1 MSATT
6 LLPVAAPREVRRFAA
21 RALAGSRMT
30 VMATAAALV
39 VGGGAGLGIPGGIGW
54 VAQLLTDGA
63 EPVALVGPLAL
74 LAACALLGGLAA
86 WASGVLLARAVLPPL
101 GRLREDVV
109 DAAVA
114 LPLAAVEAGSG
125 DLVSRV
131 TDDVEQVAEVAQGA
145 LARLLTATV
154 TIAVTLVGLAGLDLR
169 FALAA
174 LVAVPVQVVTVL
186 WYLGRSER
194 LYAEG
199 RRATGRRAS
208 TLLETFAALPTV
220 RAFGLAGDRCER
232 AREASAAV
240 VDVELE
246 AARTMT
252 RFYGRLN
259 LAEFLGLGAILVVA
273 FVLVRST
280 GADIGQA
287 TAAALFFAGL
297 FDPINAALGTA
308 DDLQRASAS
317 LARLVGVVE
326 AGSRVPRGR
335 SAPADRGGVV
345 LEGVR
350 FGYDGVPL
358 LTDVELVIPSG
369 SHVAVVGTTGSG
381 KSTLAAVIAGVRAV
395 DRGQVRVGGIP
406 IDTVDPAR
414 RAEAVALV
422 SQETHVFAGTVV
434 DNLLLGAAPQGG
446 LPESAAAA
454 AESVDAALAAVG
466 ARGWIDGLPE
476 GVATRVGAGGH
487 PLTPQQAQHLA
498 LARLLLVDPAVVV
511 LDEATAE
518 SGSDV
523 ARILDDAARAAIAGR
538 TAIVVAHR
546 LEQAVEAD
554 LVIVLEGGA
563 IVESGAPA
571 DLIAAGGAFA
581 TLWKRGG
588 CATRDVRSPIART
601 MAGDIR

>member
-1 MSATT
+1 MSAPT

-30 VMATAAALV
+30 VMATAATLV
-39 VGGGAGLGIPGGIGW
+39 VGAGAGLGIPGAIGW

-174 LVAVPVQVVTVL
+174 LVAVPVQVVTVR

-220 RAFGLAGDRCER
+220 RAFGLAGDRSER

-273 FVLVRST
+273 FVLVRSA

-335 SAPADRGGVV
+335 SAPADGGGVV

-395 DRGQVRVGGIP
+395 DGGQVRVGGIP

-434 DNLLLGAAPQGG
+434 DNLLLGAAPQREM
-446 LPESAAAA
+446 PESAAAA

-466 ARGWIDGLPE
+466 ARGWIDGLPD

-554 LVIVLEGGA
+554 LVIVLDGGA
-563 IVESGAPA
+563 IVESGPPA

-581 TLWKRGG
+581 RLWNV
-588 CATRDVRSPIART
+588 AAARHE
-601 MAGDIR
+601 MSDPR